1 MNSYLSPA
9 NTNTNTHANTKN
21 AKRLTSDDNFDGV
34 VNPPL
39 SVSCDAR
46 VIREVA
52 VPDENYSQNYK
63 QIILER
69 IKKNGKKL

>member
-1 MNSYLSPA
+1 MQIQ
-9 NTNTNTHANTKN
+9 K
-21 AKRLTSDDNFDGV
+21 KRLTSDDNFDGV
-34 VNPPL
+34 VDPPL

-63 QIILER
+63 QIILKRMKIIILKR